1 MTKKLS
7 PRKRQTA
14 PAEGKLAAERI
25 RETAR
30 DLFYRQGIRAV
41 GVDEIVARAG
51 VTKPSLYRSFAS
63 KDELAAACLRDRSD
77 DYLRRFDAAM
87 TKSPDDP
94 RGGFRLWLEQLS
106 QKATKPDYRGCA
118 LTNAA
123 VEYPERKHPARLVA
137 AANKREFRDKL
148 RTAASAMGAREP
160 AMLADGLLLL
170 IEGAYAS
177 GQLFGADGPAR
188 VLVEAADALIDSCCS
203 EAAARSPAVRVRARS
218 AIRGS

>member
-7 PRKRQTA
+7 QTKPRST
-14 PAEGKLAAERI
+14 PANGPSKLAAERI

-77 DYLRRFDAAM
+77 DYLRRFDAALAEH
-87 TKSPDDP
+87 PDDP
-94 RGGFRLWLEQLS
+94 RAGFRSWLRQLS

-123 VEYPERKHPARLVA
+123 VEYPARKHPARLVA
-137 AANKREFRDKL
+137 AANKHAFRVRLQHAAGLMGVK
-148 RTAASAMGAREP
+148 RTGP
-160 AMLADGLLLL
+160 LADALLLL

-177 GQLFGADGPAR
+177 GQLFGRDGPAR
-188 VLVEAADALIDSCCS
+188 VLVEAADALIDTY
-203 EAAARSPAVRVRARS
+203 RAQ
-218 AIRGS
+218 